1 MSLSDCKVDE
11 NEEEKTELGI
21 WRTNNFA
28 LGKAIQILPQC
39 HQCCQNI
46 PMQFCKFATIS
57 IFEVV
62 TFDSSGVR
70 LFFQKCLHFSQ
81 WKCSCAFQRDFVP
94 VFIISKVF
102 LNLHLHFYSYSFD
115 IKKLYKKHVFHEYTH
130 CFCDHTLQYEFL
142 GCDHLYL
149 NSPPQMF
156 VMRAIEKNVLIRD
169 FFKCLVPS
177 LCK

>member
-39 HQCCQNI
+39 LQCCQNI

-62 TFDSSGVR
+62 TFDSFIFSKMPTFFLRISER
-70 LFFQKCLHFSQ
+70 LCPCLYYFESFFKF
-81 WKCSCAFQRDFVP
+81 AFT
-94 VFIISKVF
+94 
-102 LNLHLHFYSYSFD
+102 LD
-115 IKKLYKKHVFHEYTH
+115 IKKVNTH
-130 CFCDHTLQYEFL
+130 CFYGHTLQYE
-142 GCDHLYL
+142 HLYL
-149 NSPPQMF
+149 NSPAQMF
-156 VMRAIEKNVLIRD
+156 VMRAIEKKILIRD
-169 FFKCLVPS
+169 FFKMFSHITLQIFYYRHLAYPETSKSVHR
-177 LCK
+177 